1 MFRRVIF
8 LSALLCATM
17 TSAVLADELPLWE
30 AGFGFT
36 GLSLP
41 DYRGSDE
48 QRLYVL
54 PLPYLVYR
62 GEILRMD
69 RKGLYGILFQ
79 SERVQMNLSADGG
92 VPVKSDRNPARTGM
106 PNLDPTLQIGPSLE
120 ICLSAQCEGSLVVQL
135 RLPVRAVFASDF
147 SYLSNIGFVANP
159 QINFDFYAGGKD
171 DRRWNFGLASGPLY
185 ATKEFHEYYYEVSP
199 KYAVPNVRPAY
210 EARGGYSGTL
220 IILTASKRFDTIWF
234 GAFARYDNLSGA
246 VFADSPLMR
255 SKQSVMAGFGIAWVF
270 GQSQTLVNAPP

>member
-8 LSALLCATM
+8 LFALLCSIL
-17 TSAVLADELPLWE
+17 TSAALADELPLWE

-48 QRLYVL
+48 QRLYVF

-69 RKGLYGILFQ
+69 RKGLYGILFR
-79 SERVQMNLSADGG
+79 SERLQMHLSADAG
-92 VPVKSDRNPARTGM
+92 VPVKSDRNAARSGM
-106 PNLDPTLQIGPSLE
+106 PDLDPTLQIGPSLE
-120 ICLSAQCEGSLVVQL
+120 ICLSSQCDGNLVVQL
-135 RLPVRAVFASDF
+135 HLPVRAVFATDF
-147 SYLSNIGFVANP
+147 SYLSNVGFVANP
-159 QINFDFYAGGKD
+159 QITFDFYDGVRD
-171 DRRWNFGLASGPLY
+171 DRRRSFGLAFGPLY
-185 ATKEFHEYYYEVSP
+185 ATRKFHEYYYEVSP
-199 KYAVPNVRPAY
+199 QYAVLNVRPAY
-210 EARGGYSGTL
+210 DAREGYSGTL
-220 IILTASKRFDTIWF
+220 IILTASKRFSTIWF

-255 SKQSVMAGFGIAWVF
+255 TKQSVMAGFGIAWVF
-270 GQSQTLVNAPP
+270 GQSQILVNAPP